1 MNETNSYGGEE
12 NLSFR
17 QIVLNYMRKIMDL
30 NLRVIPQENIIDYTK
45 CYKRAVLGLSDSPT
59 IYLKS
64 RERALNRQFSY
75 EVFYNT
81 IKKEVLEE

>member
-1 MNETNSYGGEE
+1 MTFLNSKSCGFHWKKS
-12 NLSFR
+12 NLF
-17 QIVLNYMRKIMDL
+17 
-30 NLRVIPQENIIDYTK
+30 IPE
-45 CYKRAVLGLSDSPT
+45 SDSPT